1 MAWRGL
7 MGLSNPK
14 LSASLF
20 DLMGLWWVS
29 GGDRCELVVDFFG
42 GVGYFGVGFFGG
54 VIQVVGVVAV
64 VGSNWFDGFC
74 VCVALLMV

>member
-20 DLMGLWWVS
+20 DLVGLWWVS
-29 GGDRCELVVDFFG
+29 GRDHGGSSVDFFG
-42 GVGYFGVGFFGG
+42 CVGYFDVGFFGG
-54 VIQVVGVVAV
+54 VVQVVGVVAI
-64 VGSNWFDGFC
+64 VGTE
-74 VCVALLMV
+74 LL